1 MKNFRSFKIIY
12 FLTTLCLLTFGGGVL
27 LFTIDQSFSLQGELV
42 KFWPAIPVVKTVMQF
57 VPDSLAL
64 KMSSGTFQE
73 AAIKTL
79 FARTLEE
86 QLFPDN
92 SFYMRSVDDS
102 QFVVETDTGAK
113 VVYPVSGINPNVE
126 IDRAIL
132 PAQISGREDDSNEYP
147 LRELTTD
154 PTLIKHTEE
163 LIVNYNKRAS
173 VLRNHQETLNTRTAD
188 MFTEIW
194 LPNGASNIVRT
205 SGTNRLATAPS
216 ATGNRKKL
224 TEEDIIKVAGIMDK
238 MEVPQEG
245 RYCLLPSEMMEDLR
259 GIDNFKRMDAY
270 GMSNI
275 PSGVIARIHG
285 FWVYSRSRVG
295 IYTNDTTPVKK
306 AFGAASGTAD
316 NLAALFW
323 NEKFVTRAKSGLKSF
338 IDEDK
343 PEYYGSIFSF
353 LLRAG
358 GKIRKDKKGVVAL
371 VQDHGA

>member
-1 MKNFRSFKIIY
+1 MY

-27 LFTIDQSFSLQGELV
+27 LFTIDQSFGLSGELV
-42 KFWPAIPVVKTVMQF
+42 KFWPVIPAVKTVMQF
-57 VPDSLAL
+57 VPERFAI
-64 KMSSGTFQE
+64 KMTTGTFQE

-79 FARTLEE
+79 FARTVEE

-92 SFYMRSVDDS
+92 AFYTKSVDDS

-113 VVYPVSGINPNVE
+113 VIYPVSGINPNVE
-126 IDRAIL
+126 IDRSVL
-132 PAQISGREDDSNEYP
+132 PAQISGREDDSNEYN

-163 LIVNYNKRAS
+163 LIVNYSKRAS
-173 VLRNHQETLNTRTAD
+173 VLRNHYETLNTRTAD
-188 MFTEIW
+188 MFAEIW

-285 FWVYSRSRVG
+285 FWVMSRSRVG
-295 IYTNDTTPVKK
+295 IYTNDSTPVKK
-306 AFGAASGTAD
+306 VFGAASGTAD

-323 NEKFVTRAKSGLKSF
+323 NEGFVTRAKSGVKSF
-338 IDEDK
+338 INEDK
-343 PEYYGSIFSF
+343 AEYYGSIFSF